1 MSNIVDTLDA
11 CVQEIE
17 RYSDKINKKQQPS
30 PQEASDLLA
39 KLVQLKAAAQSDP
52 GQEVPDIAMRMI
64 AGPYR
69 VLLLGIFAD
78 VLLNMYNLRPL
89 LQQVTGAQQQ
99 VNPKPN

>member
-1 MSNIVDTLDA
+1 MINLVDVLDD

-17 RYSDKINKKQQPS
+17 KYSNKVNKQQQPS
-30 PQEASDLLA
+30 PQEASDLLT

-52 GQEVPDIAMRMI
+52 GQEVPDIAMKMI

-78 VLLNMYNLRPL
+78 VLLDMYNLRPL
-89 LQQVTGAQQQ
+89 LQQVTGAQQA
-99 VNPKPN
+99 NPKPN